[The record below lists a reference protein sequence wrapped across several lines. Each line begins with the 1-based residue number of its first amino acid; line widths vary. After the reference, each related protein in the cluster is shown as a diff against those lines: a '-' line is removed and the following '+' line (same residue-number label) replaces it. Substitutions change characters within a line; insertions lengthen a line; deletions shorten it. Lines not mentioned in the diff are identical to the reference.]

1 MNRRSITKMFLGI
14 ALMLSL
20 GLIVP
25 SVSTARQATPEGTG
39 VVSSDGRSITVNG
52 RGTVTIAPDSA
63 SIVVGV
69 DVTGD
74 SLVAA
79 QQDSA
84 ERMTTVLDTLTEAG
98 IPEDQIQTV
107 DYRINV
113 INEYDDNGRLK
124 GVSGYQVSNQVQVTT
139 DDLDGLGQLIDEL
152 VASGANTIYSIN
164 FFTSDASAAM
174 SQARSLAVA
183 DAKTKATELAEAA
196 GLALGEVLT
205 ITETSVVGGPIA
217 KVATE
222 SFDTAQ
228 ASTPIQ
234 SGSLQ
239 IVIDVTI
246 SYAIAS

>member
-1 MNRRSITKMFLGI
+1 MNRRSLMKIIPGI
-14 ALMLSL
+14 ALMLSVGMFTP
-20 GLIVP
+20 GL
-25 SVSTARQATPEGTG
+25 STAQQATPEGDG
-39 VVSSDGRSITVNG
+39 GMSSDGRSITVNG

-74 SLVAA
+74 TLVGA
-79 QQDSA
+79 QEDSA
-84 ERMTTVLDTLTEAG
+84 ERMTTVLDTLSDAG
-98 IPEDQIQTV
+98 IPDDQIQTV

-139 DDLDGLGQLIDEL
+139 NDIEGLGSLIDEL

-164 FFTSDASAAM
+164 FFTSDASIAM
-174 SQARSLAVA
+174 SQARALAVN
-183 DAKTKATELAEAA
+183 DARTKAGELAEAA
-196 GLALGEVLT
+196 GLTLGGILT
-205 ITETSVVGGPIA
+205 ISETSVVGGP
-217 KVATE
+217 VARVQAE
-222 SFDTAQ
+222 SFDTAST
-228 ASTPIQ
+228 STPIQ

-246 SYAIAS
+246 SFAIAS

>member
-1 MNRRSITKMFLGI
+1 MNRRSLMKTIPGI
-14 ALMLSL
+14 ALMLSI
-20 GLIVP
+20 GLLVP
-25 SVSTARQATPEGTG
+25 GLSTAQQATPEGSA
-39 VVSSDGRSITVNG
+39 VSADGRSITVNG

-74 SLVAA
+74 TLVGA

-84 ERMTTVLDTLTEAG
+84 ERMTTVLETLNDAG
-98 IPEDQIQTV
+98 IPDDQIQTV

-139 DDLDGLGQLIDEL
+139 DDLEGLGALIDDL

-164 FFTSDASAAM
+164 FFTSDATAAM
-174 SQARSLAVA
+174 SQARAMAVA
-183 DAKTKATELAEAA
+183 DARAKAGELAAA
-196 GLALGEVLT
+196 AQLTLGDVLT
-205 ITETSVVGGPIA
+205 ITETSVVGGPVA
-217 KVATE
+217 KAQAE
-222 SFDTAQ
+222 AFDSAN

-246 SYAIAS
+246 SFAIAA

>member
-1 MNRRSITKMFLGI
+1 MNRRVVSKIVLGI
-14 ALMLSL
+14 TLMLAL
-20 GLIVP
+20 GLISP
-25 SVSTARQATPEGTG
+25 GFSKAQQATPEGTDAM
-39 VVSSDGRSITVNG
+39 SQDGRSITVNG

-69 DVTGD
+69 DVTGET
-74 SLVAA
+74 LVAA

-84 ERMTTVLDTLTEAG
+84 ERMTTVLETLTEAG

-139 DDLDGLGQLIDEL
+139 DDIEGLGTLIDEL

-164 FFTSDASAAM
+164 FFTSDATMAM
-174 SQARSLAVA
+174 SQARALAVA
-183 DAKTKATELAEAA
+183 DAKAKATELATAA
-196 GLALGEVLT
+196 DVSLGQILT
-205 ITETSVVGGPIA
+205 IAETSVVGGPVA

-222 SFDTAQ
+222 SFDMAG

-246 SYAIAS
+246 SFAIAS

>member
-1 MNRRSITKMFLGI
+1 MIRGVLRNIVLGI
-14 ALMLSL
+14 ALMLAL

-25 SVSTARQATPEGTG
+25 GISKARQATPEGTDG
-39 VVSSDGRSITVNG
+39 MAAEGRSITVNG

-74 SLVAA
+74 TLVAA

-84 ERMTTVLDTLTEAG
+84 ERMTTVLETLTDAG
-98 IPEDQIQTV
+98 IPEDKIQTV

-139 DDLDGLGQLIDEL
+139 DDIEGLGTLIDEL

-164 FFTSDASAAM
+164 FFTSDASMAM

-183 DAKTKATELAEAA
+183 DARAKATELATAA
-196 GLALGEVLT
+196 EVSLGEILT
-205 ITETSVVGGPIA
+205 ITETSVVGGPVA
-217 KVATE
+217 KAAAE
-222 SFDTAQ
+222 SFDMAG

-246 SYAIAS
+246 SFAIAS

>member
-1 MNRRSITKMFLGI
+1 MNRRLISKMFLGI
-14 ALMLSL
+14 ALILSL

-25 SVSTARQATPEGTG
+25 SVSTAQQATPEGPG
-39 VVSSDGRSITVNG
+39 AVSSDGRSITVNG

-69 DVTGD
+69 DVTGE

-139 DDLDGLGQLIDEL
+139 DDLEGLGQLIDEL

-174 SQARSLAVA
+174 SQARALAVA
-183 DAKTKATELAEAA
+183 DAKAKATELAEAA
-196 GLALGEVLT
+196 GLTLGGVVT
-205 ITETSVVGGPIA
+205 ITETSMVGGPVA
-217 KVATE
+217 KVAAE
-222 SFDTAQ
+222 SFDMAQ

-239 IVIDVTI
+239 IVIDVTV

>member
-1 MNRRSITKMFLGI
+1 MNRRLISKMFLGM

-25 SVSTARQATPEGTG
+25 SVSTAQQATPEGPG
-39 VVSSDGRSITVNG
+39 AMSPDGRSVTVNG

-98 IPEDQIQTV
+98 IPDDQIQTV

-174 SQARSLAVA
+174 SQARALAVA
-183 DAKTKATELAEAA
+183 DAKAKATELAEAA
-196 GLALGEVLT
+196 GLNLGDVLT

-222 SFDTAQ
+222 SFDMAQ

-246 SYAIAS
+246 SYAIGS

>member
-1 MNRRSITKMFLGI
+1 MNCRLITKTFLGI

-25 SVSTARQATPEGTG
+25 SLSAAQQATPEGTG
-39 VVSSDGRSITVNG
+39 AMSPDGRSITVNG

-69 DVTGD
+69 DVTGET
-74 SLVAA
+74 LVAA

-98 IPEDQIQTV
+98 IPEDQVQTV
-107 DYRINV
+107 DYRISV
-113 INEYDDNGRLK
+113 INEYDDNGQLK

-139 DDLDGLGQLIDEL
+139 DDIEGLGQLIDEL

-174 SQARSLAVA
+174 SQARTLAVA
-183 DAKTKATELAEAA
+183 DARSKASELATAA
-196 GLALGEVLT
+196 ELTLGDVLT
-205 ITETSVVGGPIA
+205 ITETSVVGGPVA

-222 SFDTAQ
+222 SFDMAQ

-246 SYAIAS
+246 SFAVAS

>member
-1 MNRRSITKMFLGI
+1 MNRRSLMKTIPGI
-14 ALMLSL
+14 ALVLST
-20 GLIVP
+20 GLLVP
-25 SVSTARQATPEGTG
+25 GFSAAQEATPEGS
-39 VVSSDGRSITVNG
+39 VVSADGRSITVNG

-74 SLVAA
+74 TLVGA

-84 ERMTTVLDTLTEAG
+84 ERMTTVLETLNDAG
-98 IPEDQIQTV
+98 IPDDQIQTV

-139 DDLDGLGQLIDEL
+139 DDLDGLGALIDEL

-164 FFTSDASAAM
+164 FFTSDATMAM
-174 SQARSLAVA
+174 SQARALAVN
-183 DAKTKATELAEAA
+183 DAKAKAGELAKAA
-196 GLALGEVLT
+196 GLTLGDVLT
-205 ITETSVVGGPIA
+205 ITETSVVGGPVA
-217 KVATE
+217 KVQTE
-222 SFDTAQ
+222 AFDSAG

-246 SYAIAS
+246 SFAVAS